1 MVLSR
6 DMIWQR
12 AHQGRLDLAILIFTT
27 CDASANSVATIAKVT
42 LTKLSREMLAF
53 AHIPTGA
60 SANKGFD
67 IHEGKDRIVAQPSR

>member
-1 MVLSR
+1 
-6 DMIWQR
+6 MIWQR
-12 AHQGRLDLAILIFTT
+12 AHQGRLDLAILIF
-27 CDASANSVATIAKVT
+27 DASANSVATIAKVT